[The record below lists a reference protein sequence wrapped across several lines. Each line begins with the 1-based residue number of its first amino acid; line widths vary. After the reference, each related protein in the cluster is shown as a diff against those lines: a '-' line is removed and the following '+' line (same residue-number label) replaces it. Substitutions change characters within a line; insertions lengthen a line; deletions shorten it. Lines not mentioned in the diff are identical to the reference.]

1 MAKIKLK
8 FGENEIEIESRDFY
22 VDNETLG
29 QVIANVSRHIQENKA
44 QIVFDEQ
51 PTSYFS
57 EKSNSYESST
67 VLDSLEEAE
76 VHEPEFIDTTNMLRS
91 NEYLKKSNEEKSKL
105 LIAYEEYTDELENLV
120 TSISK
125 IKGNITSLK
134 SRIKSRKK
142 PKKKVKKKRILKR
155 KTKAISRRRKSRKS
169 RR

>member
-1 MAKIKLK
+1 MSTSKI
-8 FGENEIEIESRDFY
+8 NELQNQIIQIKIELSEI
-22 VDNETLG
+22 
-29 QVIANVSRHIQENKA
+29 NK
-44 QIVFDEQ
+44 DEK
-51 PTSYFS
+51 P
-57 EKSNSYESST
+57 
-67 VLDSLEEAE
+67 L
-76 VHEPEFIDTTNMLRS
+76 PEFIDTTNMLRS

-105 LIAYEEYTDELENLV
+105 LITYEEYTDELENLV

-155 KTKAISRRRKSRKS
+155 KSRKRKTKAKSRRRKSRKS

>member
-1 MAKIKLK
+1 MSTSKI
-8 FGENEIEIESRDFY
+8 NELQNQIIQIKIELSEI
-22 VDNETLG
+22 
-29 QVIANVSRHIQENKA
+29 NK
-44 QIVFDEQ
+44 DEK
-51 PTSYFS
+51 P
-57 EKSNSYESST
+57 
-67 VLDSLEEAE
+67 L
-76 VHEPEFIDTTNMLRS
+76 PEFIDTTNMLRS

-105 LIAYEEYTDELENLV
+105 LIAYEEYTDKLENLV

-155 KTKAISRRRKSRKS
+155 KSRKRKTNAKSRRRKSRKS

>member
-1 MAKIKLK
+1 MSTSKI
-8 FGENEIEIESRDFY
+8 NELQNQIIQIKIELSEI
-22 VDNETLG
+22 
-29 QVIANVSRHIQENKA
+29 NK
-44 QIVFDEQ
+44 DEK
-51 PTSYFS
+51 P
-57 EKSNSYESST
+57 
-67 VLDSLEEAE
+67 L
-76 VHEPEFIDTTNMLRS
+76 PEFIDTTNMLRS

-105 LIAYEEYTDELENLV
+105 LIAYKEYTDELENLV

-155 KTKAISRRRKSRKS
+155 KSRKRKTKAKSRRRKSRKS

>member
-1 MAKIKLK
+1 MSTSKI
-8 FGENEIEIESRDFY
+8 NELQNQIIQIKTELSEI
-22 VDNETLG
+22 
-29 QVIANVSRHIQENKA
+29 NK
-44 QIVFDEQ
+44 DEK
-51 PTSYFS
+51 P
-57 EKSNSYESST
+57 
-67 VLDSLEEAE
+67 L
-76 VHEPEFIDTTNMLRS
+76 PEFIDTTNMLRS

-155 KTKAISRRRKSRKS
+155 KSRKRKTKAKSRRRKSRKS

>member
-1 MAKIKLK
+1 MSTSKI
-8 FGENEIEIESRDFY
+8 NELQNQIIQIKIELSEI
-22 VDNETLG
+22 
-29 QVIANVSRHIQENKA
+29 NK
-44 QIVFDEQ
+44 DEK
-51 PTSYFS
+51 P
-57 EKSNSYESST
+57 
-67 VLDSLEEAE
+67 L
-76 VHEPEFIDTTNMLRS
+76 PEFIDTTNMLRS